1 MRVLASLALAALTAA
16 LTTACANEPV
26 PAADGVSLPPPGPP
40 ADGPTVRHPGA
51 RPDPGREAACAP
63 GDVSGFAAPGW
74 EAPRPAT
81 NACSAAQI
89 DGYFSDCLDPATALP
104 VRCAQ
109 HVANHAACAACLSP
123 EPSAAGPGP
132 LLEHPGGVRVN
143 VAGCIALAQDD
154 LRPEGCGA
162 REATAAAC
170 AATACADCDE
180 GEGEACE
187 RDARQGACASWQMR
201 TCSELSVAAGCVAGA
216 DAADRFRRVARV
228 FCGS

>member
-1 MRVLASLALAALTAA
+1 VKRALTALALAALTGTLAG
-16 LTTACANEPV
+16 ACANEPV
-26 PAADGVSLPPPGPP
+26 PAAEGASRAPPGPP
-40 ADGPTVRHPGA
+40 TDGPPTRQPGA
-51 RPDPGREAACAP
+51 RPDPGTEACAP
-63 GDVSGFAAPGW
+63 GDVSAFAAPGW

-81 NACSAAQI
+81 DACTAAEI
-89 DGYFSDCLDPATALP
+89 DGYFADCLDPATALP

-109 HVANHAACAACLSP
+109 HVANHPACAACLSP

-162 REATAAAC
+162 REAVAVAC
-170 AATACADCDE
+170 AEAACADCE
-180 GEGEACE
+180 EGQGEGCE
-187 RDARQGACASWQMR
+187 RDAREGACASWQMR
-201 TCSELSVAAGCVAGA
+201 TCSELSVAAGCVAGTG
-216 DAADRFRRVARV
+216 AADRFRRVARV

>member
-1 MRVLASLALAALTAA
+1 MTRALALAVAALTGTLTAA
-16 LTTACANEPV
+16 CDNEPV
-26 PAADGVSLPPPGPP
+26 PTAHGVSLAPPGPP
-40 ADGPTVRHPGA
+40 ADGPPASPSDA
-51 RPDPGREAACAP
+51 RRDPGGSTACAP
-63 GDVSGFAAPGW
+63 GDVAAFVPPGW

-81 NACSAAQI
+81 AACVAAEI
-89 DGYFSDCLDPATALP
+89 DGYFADCLDPATALP

-109 HVANHAACAACLSP
+109 HVANHATCAACLSP

-162 REATAAAC
+162 REAAAAAC
-170 AATACADCDE
+170 AAAACADCEE
-180 GEGEACE
+180 GRGVACE

-201 TCSELSVAAGCVAGA
+201 TCSELSVAASCVAGT
-216 DAADRFRRVARV
+216 DAADRFRRVAGA